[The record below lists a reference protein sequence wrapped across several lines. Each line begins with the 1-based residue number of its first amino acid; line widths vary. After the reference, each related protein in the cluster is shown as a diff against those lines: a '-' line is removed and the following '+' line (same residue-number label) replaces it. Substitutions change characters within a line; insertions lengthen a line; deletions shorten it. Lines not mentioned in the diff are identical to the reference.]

1 MKVIIKENEIELKYS
16 FRSFMIY
23 ENITGKSFQPTNL
36 TDILIFFYS
45 TILGSSKNADL
56 KFDEFMDLI
65 DMHPELVTEFSEWL
79 TNTSEINNEI
89 ENKAKDKF
97 KDNVDQGGS
106 KKPKKSKK

>member
-1 MKVIIKENEIELKYS
+1 MKVKINDREVELKYS

-23 ENITGKSFQPTNL
+23 ENITGKSFNPTNL
-36 TDILIFFYS
+36 TDILVFFYS
-45 TILGSSKNADL
+45 TILGSDKSAEL

-79 TNTSEINNEI
+79 TKTSEINNEI
-89 ENKAKDKF
+89 ENKAKDK
-97 KDNVDQGGS
+97 DDQGGS

>member
-45 TILGSSKNADL
+45 TILGSSKNAEL

-65 DMHPELVTEFSEWL
+65 DIHPELVTEFSEWIS
-79 TNTSEINNEI
+79 TTSEVNNEI
-89 ENKAKDKF
+89 ENKS